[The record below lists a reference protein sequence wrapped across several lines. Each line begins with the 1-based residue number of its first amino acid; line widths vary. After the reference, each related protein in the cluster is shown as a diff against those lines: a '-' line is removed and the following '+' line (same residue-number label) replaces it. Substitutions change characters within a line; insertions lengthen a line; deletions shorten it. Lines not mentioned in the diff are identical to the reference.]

1 MYNQKRKKGN
11 QMKELEIAIKQ
22 LKSAMKNIDAAEEKM
37 WANGLKKNSDT
48 AENVAI
54 KIAGIVDEVSML
66 KSFTEAE
73 MGDK

>member
-1 MYNQKRKKGN
+1 
-11 QMKELEIAIKQ
+11 MKELEIAIKQ

-48 AENVAI
+48 AENIAL

-66 KSFTEAE
+66 KTSTEN
-73 MGDK
+73 

>member
-1 MYNQKRKKGN
+1 
-11 QMKELEIAIKQ
+11 MKELEIAIKQ

-48 AENVAI
+48 AENIAL

-66 KSFTEAE
+66 KSLTDAE

>member
-1 MYNQKRKKGN
+1 
-11 QMKELEIAIKQ
+11 MKELEIAIKQ

-48 AENVAI
+48 AENIAL

-66 KSFTEAE
+66 ESLTDSE

>member
-1 MYNQKRKKGN
+1 
-11 QMKELEIAIKQ
+11 MKELEIAIKQ

-48 AENVAI
+48 AEDIAI

>member
-1 MYNQKRKKGN
+1 
-11 QMKELEIAIKQ
+11 MKELEIAIKQ

-37 WANGLKKNSDT
+37 WTNGLKENSDT
-48 AENVAI
+48 AENIAL

-66 KSFTEAE
+66 KSFTGAE

>member
-1 MYNQKRKKGN
+1 
-11 QMKELEIAIKQ
+11 MKELEIAIKQ

-37 WANGLKKNSDT
+37 WTNGLKKNSDT
-48 AENVAI
+48 AENIAL

-66 KSFTEAE
+66 ESLTDSE

>member
-1 MYNQKRKKGN
+1 
-11 QMKELEIAIKQ
+11 MKELEIAIKQ

-48 AENVAI
+48 AENIAL

-66 KSFTEAE
+66 ESFTETE

>member
-1 MYNQKRKKGN
+1 
-11 QMKELEIAIKQ
+11 MKELEIAIKQ

-48 AENVAI
+48 AENIAL

-66 KSFTEAE
+66 KSFTETE
-73 MGDK
+73 MGNK

>member
-1 MYNQKRKKGN
+1 
-11 QMKELEIAIKQ
+11 MKELEVAIKQ

-37 WANGLKKNSDT
+37 WANGLKENSDT
-48 AENVAI
+48 AENIAL

-66 KSFTEAE
+66 ESLTDSE

>member
-1 MYNQKRKKGN
+1 
-11 QMKELEIAIKQ
+11 MKELEIAIKQ

-48 AENVAI
+48 AENIAL

-66 KSFTEAE
+66 ESLTETE
-73 MGDK
+73 MRNK

>member
-66 KSFTEAE
+66 KSFTDAE